1 MLPEPPLLSD
11 EHWRTREGREEKSLT
26 TPSWLICSLPT
37 PRSTVT
43 EIIDKLELDW
53 NKIYL
58 VENLINGIAGTVE
71 IITVNSDQIEDENN
85 LKYDD

>member
-1 MLPEPPLLSD
+1 MEQ
-11 EHWRTREGREEKSLT
+11 ESLT

-37 PRSTVT
+37 PSSAGT

-58 VENLINGIAGTVE
+58 VENLINGIAGTLE
-71 IITVNSDQIEDENN
+71 IITVNSDKIEDENN

>member
-1 MLPEPPLLSD
+1 MEQ
-11 EHWRTREGREEKSLT
+11 ESLT
-26 TPSWLICSLPT
+26 TPSRLICSLPT
-37 PRSTVT
+37 PSSTVT

>member
-1 MLPEPPLLSD
+1 MEQ
-11 EHWRTREGREEKSLT
+11 ESLA

-37 PRSTVT
+37 LSSAVT

-58 VENLINGIAGTVE
+58 VENLINGVAETLE